1 MECRGADTAEEFTR
15 QRDKIIAA
23 ISTIDADVVGLMEI
37 ENNINDDAVIN
48 LVAGLNDAM
57 GAGTY
62 DYVATGAVGTDA
74 IKVALIY
81 KPASVNLIGSYAVL
95 DSSVDS
101 RFWMTRTAQ
110 PLHRP
115 SRMLT
120 MVVM

>member
-23 ISTIDADVVGLMEI
+23 ISAIDADVVGLMEI

-62 DYVATGAVGTDA
+62 DYVDTGAIGTDA
-74 IKVALIY
+74 IKVAMIY
-81 KPASVNLIGSYAVL
+81 KPASVSTCWRLCY
-95 DSSVDS
+95 
-101 RFWMTRTAQ
+101 
-110 PLHRP
+110 P
-115 SRMLT
+115 
-120 MVVM
+120 